1 MQKLLE
7 KVISWS
13 PPPVWNL
20 VLFIILALMVI
31 TGIAP
36 METMLLTVGAVVMGG
51 FIVVFLIF
59 VWLLLS

>member
-31 TGIAP
+31 TGIIP
-36 METMLLTVGAVVMGG
+36 IGHVVTVLGSIVAGV
-51 FIVVFLIF
+51 IAVVFLIF
-59 VWLLLS
+59 VWFFLP